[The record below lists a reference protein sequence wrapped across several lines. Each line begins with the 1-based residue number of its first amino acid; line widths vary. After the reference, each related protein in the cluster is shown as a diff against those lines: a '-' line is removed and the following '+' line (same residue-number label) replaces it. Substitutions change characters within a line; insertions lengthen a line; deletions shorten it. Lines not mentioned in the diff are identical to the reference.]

1 MKRREFVRHSTLG
14 ALGVSLFV
22 PDGAIAETG
31 VTHLTSEDLSPQAAL
46 ATKFP
51 VNFMALGDWGRN
63 GEYLQLEV
71 GKQMGQWALEN
82 RNDFVISTGDNF
94 YPKGVVSEHDPLW
107 HFSFENVYTAHA
119 LQCNWYPVLG
129 NHDYGA
135 DPDAQVRYSKISR
148 RWNMPSRYYSKEVSL
163 GKEKGKAL
171 FLMIDTNPMVD
182 EDQKKQTEKQLTW
195 IKKTLQKAPVDVKWK
210 IITGHHPC
218 YTVGPRIKND
228 DILTVRNLLT
238 PIFEEHKVDV
248 YLAGHE
254 HSLQHL
260 KPEGYTHQFISGAGS
275 SLTGVTTGIAYSRF
289 EASRNG
295 FLYFSM
301 DSTQMI
307 VKAIDEAGKVMYQ
320 TEIKK

>member
-1 MKRREFVRHSTLG
+1 M
-14 ALGVSLFV
+14 
-22 PDGAIAETG
+22 
-31 VTHLTSEDLSPQAAL
+31 
-46 ATKFP
+46 
-51 VNFMALGDWGRN
+51 
-63 GEYLQLEV
+63 
-71 GKQMGQWALEN
+71 GKWASKN

-94 YPKGVVSEHDPLW
+94 YPKGVISEHDPLW
-107 HFSFENVYTAHA
+107 HYSFENVYTSYS

-135 DPDAQVRYSKISR
+135 DPDAQIRYSKISR
-148 RWNMPSRYYSKEVSL
+148 RWNMPSRYYSREVSL
-163 GKEKGKAL
+163 GDQGKVL
-171 FLMIDTNPMVD
+171 FVMIDTNPMID
-182 EDQKKQTEKQLTW
+182 EDAKKQTAKQLTW
-195 IKKTLQKAPVDVKWK
+195 LRKTLQNASADVKWK
-210 IITGHHPC
+210 FVTGHHPC
-218 YTVGPRIKND
+218 YTVGPRIKNKD
-228 DILTVRNLLT
+228 VLAVREILN

-275 SLTGVTTGIAYSRF
+275 SLSGVASGIPYSRF

-307 VKAIDEAGKVMYQ
+307 VKAINEEGKIMYQ